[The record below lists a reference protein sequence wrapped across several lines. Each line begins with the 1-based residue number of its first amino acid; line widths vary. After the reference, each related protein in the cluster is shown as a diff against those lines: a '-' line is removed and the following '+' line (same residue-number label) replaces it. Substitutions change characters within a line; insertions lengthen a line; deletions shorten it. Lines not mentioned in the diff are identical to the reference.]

1 MKSNKG
7 NNMNFKSI
15 FIFLILIMISTGCGK
30 GQFIEVKYSIE
41 KMPGGNFQETV
52 NGYFHNFDDI
62 RKWRIYATDSYVKR
76 VYSWCTGD
84 YSEEET
90 INEMVKIYYELNK
103 HSLQLKSV
111 DITKIETS
119 ENNDVT
125 ISVMRTWENDQTDE
139 TNYFI
144 LLDNNEWKIDDRF

>member
-1 MKSNKG
+1 
-7 NNMNFKSI
+7 MNFKSI
-15 FIFLILIMISTGCGK
+15 FIILILIMISTGCGK

-90 INEMVKIYYELNK
+90 KNEMVKIY
-103 HSLQLKSV
+103 
-111 DITKIETS
+111 
-119 ENNDVT
+119 
-125 ISVMRTWENDQTDE
+125 
-139 TNYFI
+139 
-144 LLDNNEWKIDDRF
+144 